1 MYVPRERSASAKCRV
16 MGQVALADPGR
27 PTISRNDELIADMV
41 KHWMN
46 AKARRKRPK
55 GIKRFAQGSVKI
67 CPSVDESPEL
77 EVDIQ
82 QDDVGGDG
90 PGRLRRKAYTKA
102 LARFTELVD
111 DEDEDEGS

>member
-1 MYVPRERSASAKCRV
+1 MLSFSTAPDKHLWKNMCTRTLQSYSRN
-16 MGQVALADPGR
+16 
-27 PTISRNDELIADMV
+27 IRNDELIADMV

-55 GIKRFAQGSVKI
+55 GIKRFAQGSVKT

-102 LARFTELVD
+102 VARFTELVD